1 MLDKLRDVE
10 RRFEELNQK
19 MADPQIAA
27 SVDQYL
33 KVSKE
38 RAKLEPVVNLF
49 REYSKLEADYSGAK
63 ELLESDDDDIRDMAK
78 AEIKTLAPKLEEL
91 MERLKVALLPKDPLD
106 EKSVILEIRAA
117 AGGDEAAL
125 FAGELFDLYTRYASD
140 KRWRVEVM
148 NESPGPVGG
157 YKEIIATIEG
167 DDVYSNLKWEGG
179 VHRVQRVPAT
189 ESQGRIHTSTVTVA
203 VMPEAEEIDVE
214 IDPNDLRIDVFRAG
228 GHGGQSVNT
237 TDSAVRIVHL
247 PTNTIVV
254 CQDEKS
260 QHKNKA
266 KALKVLRARLYERQR
281 AEALEKEGAKRRSM
295 VGTGDRSEKIR
306 TYNFPQDR
314 VSDHRINL
322 TLHNLPKIMAG
333 GLEPIVTALR
343 THAQAEALKEVGA
356 IQEPNEDLDDP
367 RGP

>member
-19 MADPQIAA
+19 MGDPSIAA
-27 SVDQYL
+27 NVEQYR

-38 RAKLEPVVNLF
+38 RAKLEPVVKLF
-49 REYSKLEADYSGAK
+49 RDYVKLEADYSGAK
-63 ELLESDDDDIRDMAK
+63 ELLESDDDELRDMAK
-78 AEIKTLAPKLEEL
+78 AEIKTLQPKLEEL
-91 MERLKVALLPKDPLD
+91 MEKLKIALLPKDPLD
-106 EKSVILEIRAA
+106 EKSVVLEIRAA

-125 FAGELFDLYTRYASD
+125 FAGELFDLYTRYAAE
-140 KRWRVEVM
+140 KGWRVEVM
-148 NESPGPVGG
+148 SASAGAVGG

-167 DDVYSNLKWEGG
+167 DDVYSNMKWEGG

-203 VMPEAEEIDVE
+203 VMPEAEEIDVD
-214 IDPNDLRIDVFRAG
+214 IDQNDLRIDVFRAG

-247 PTNTIVV
+247 PTNLIVV

-266 KALKVLRARLYERQR
+266 KAMKVLRARLYEKQR
-281 AEALEKEGAKRRSM
+281 AEALAKEGAQRRSM

-322 TLHNLPKIMAG
+322 TLHNLPRIMGG
-333 GLEPIVTALR
+333 GLDPIVTALR
-343 THAQAEALKEVGA
+343 THAQTTALQDVGA
-356 IQEPNEDLDDP
+356 IDQEPRDEE
-367 RGP
+367 

>member
-1 MLDKLRDVE
+1 MLDKLREVE

-19 MADPQIAA
+19 MADPTIAA
-27 SVDQYL
+27 SVDQYR

-38 RAKLEPVVNLF
+38 RAKLEPVVKLF
-49 REYSKLEADYSGAK
+49 REYSKLESDHAGAK
-63 ELLESDDDDIRDMAK
+63 ELLEESDDAELREMAK
-78 AEIKTLAPKLEEL
+78 AELKSIGPQLELL
-91 MERLKVALLPKDPLD
+91 MDRLKIALLPKDPLD
-106 EKSVILEIRAA
+106 EKSVVLEIRAA

-125 FAGELFDLYTRYASD
+125 FAGELFDLYTRYAAE
-140 KRWRVEVM
+140 KRWTVEVM
-148 NESPGPVGG
+148 SVSPGSVGG

-179 VHRVQRVPAT
+179 VHRVQRVPET
-189 ESQGRIHTSTVTVA
+189 EAQGRIHTSTVTVA
-203 VMPEAEEIDVE
+203 VMPEAEEIDVQIE
-214 IDPNDLRIDVFRAG
+214 PNELRIDVFRAG

-247 PTNTIVV
+247 PTNTVV
-254 CQDEKS
+254 ICQDEKS

-281 AEALEKEGAKRRSM
+281 AEALAEQGQHRRSM

-322 TLHNLPKIMAG
+322 TLHNLPRIMAG
-333 GLEPIVTALR
+333 GLEPIITSLR
-343 THAQAEALKEVGA
+343 THAQAEALREVGA
-356 IQEPNEDLDDP
+356 VEEPQAE
-367 RGP
+367 